1 LFSIFAPQ
9 IFILMKNL
17 TILSILLFAATV
29 SYSQKKGDLEI
40 QVAEQSKAIDSLNTQ
55 LNNLNTEFDSTSI
68 ELKEFKGM
76 HDAIAERVI
85 NYDFD
90 PSRMDVLIDSLR
102 NSRDSTF
109 SASTKFWQDSVDVLI
124 EHIRLLGTLPID
136 SAAID
141 EGTDLDAITSGNAAI
156 EAANTKPSKDD
167 MMKELEMLKDL
178 LDQGILTEEEFS
190 DRKKKVIADW

>member
-1 LFSIFAPQ
+1 
-9 IFILMKNL
+9 MKNL